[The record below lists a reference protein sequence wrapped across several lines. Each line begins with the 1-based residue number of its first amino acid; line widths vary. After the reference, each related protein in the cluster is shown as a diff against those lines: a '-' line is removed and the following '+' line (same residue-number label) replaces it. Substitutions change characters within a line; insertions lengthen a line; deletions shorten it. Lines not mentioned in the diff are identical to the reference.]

1 MEKKEIIKALDEV
14 ADELY
19 SKLGTDS
26 YVMRCTLYDV
36 RKAIESVAKPLKE
49 MIMQMFSDASVMN
62 GASFEERSIPD
73 YNYDSLADAI
83 LAFEP
88 TDSVVSQREK
98 REYITCAAN
107 WFNDGKEYLHQPTN
121 IKEGFVVCGHRHH
134 NVFMTVSLI
143 RGEDFRVSDYGKV
156 TQGFLTSHDR
166 FVDREEAGVIA
177 FREKQITKW
186 TNCLFSEDLY

>member
-1 MEKKEIIKALDEV
+1 MEKNCKTCGGTSQGYTTCTGIIGANGLCSVCGQE
-14 ADELY
+14 
-19 SKLGTDS
+19 
-26 YVMRCTLYDV
+26 
-36 RKAIESVAKPLKE
+36 AISTFYQCGRLIPINAA
-49 MIMQMFSDASVMN
+49 SDIS
-62 GASFEERSIPD
+62 PD
-73 YNYDSLADAI
+73 LCCGI
-83 LAFEP
+83 
-88 TDSVVSQREK
+88 TDSVVSQGEK

>member
-1 MEKKEIIKALDEV
+1 MEKNCKTCKYRFGELTLRCAQCAWTDEF
-14 ADELY
+14 D
-19 SKLGTDS
+19 
-26 YVMRCTLYDV
+26 
-36 RKAIESVAKPLKE
+36 
-49 MIMQMFSDASVMN
+49 FW
-62 GASFEERSIPD
+62 ERPD
-73 YNYDSLADAI
+73 ISPDLCCGI
-83 LAFEP
+83 
-88 TDSVVSQREK
+88 TDSVVSQGEK

>member
-1 MEKKEIIKALDEV
+1 MRNICRKCGKPVGNITFAICDECWN
-14 ADELY
+14 AEFPN
-19 SKLGTDS
+19 SPK
-26 YVMRCTLYDV
+26 
-36 RKAIESVAKPLKE
+36 
-49 MIMQMFSDASVMN
+49 Q
-62 GASFEERSIPD
+62 
-73 YNYDSLADAI
+73 
-83 LAFEP
+83 
-88 TDSVVSQREK
+88 SQGEK

>member
-62 GASFEERSIPD
+62 GASYEERSIPD

-88 TDSVVSQREK
+88 TDSVVSQGEK
-98 REYITCAAN
+98 RE
-107 WFNDGKEYLHQPTN
+107 
-121 IKEGFVVCGHRHH
+121 
-134 NVFMTVSLI
+134 VF
-143 RGEDFRVSDYGKV
+143 
-156 TQGFLTSHDR
+156 
-166 FVDREEAGVIA
+166 DREQVTKFWLWLTRKANVEVIDAETAIEVHGYANSAGLVPVIS
-177 FREKQITKW
+177 FKE
-186 TNCLFSEDLY
+186 LLDLYESENGPRPVE